1 MKTIKFLKM
10 TALMAIFMLTVN
22 LAYSTSDALAIARQD
37 LQKSI
42 TNVFKEDISKTGNYL
57 YENQVYR
64 INDKAKVTFR
74 VNENR
79 GLELIDVKCKNC
91 DAAEYVKYVMTQN
104 EIKADQMLVGKVY
117 TIDICLKF
125 KAK

>member
-22 LAYSTSDALAIARQD
+22 LAYSTSDVLAIARQD

-42 TNVFKEDISKTGNYL
+42 TNVFKDDISKTGNYL
-57 YENQVYR
+57 YENQIYQ

-79 GLELIDVKCKNC
+79 GLELIDVKCKNF
-91 DAAEYVKYVMTQN
+91 DAAEYVKYVITQKKV
-104 EIKADQMLVGKVY
+104 KADQRLVGKVY

>member
-22 LAYSTSDALAIARQD
+22 LAYSTSDVLAIARQD

-42 TNVFKEDISKTGNYL
+42 TNVFKDDISKTGNYL
-57 YENQVYR
+57 YENQIYQ

-79 GLELIDVKCKNC
+79 GLELIDVKCKNF
-91 DAAEYVKYVMTQN
+91 DAAEYVKYVITQKKV
-104 EIKADQMLVGKVY
+104 KADQRLVGKAY